1 MKIPFNQKAGILAF
15 LLSFVCLNN
24 GYGQYALNTHLNTP
38 DPAQTSFYSPDG
50 KTHDN
55 FTGMVTNFN
64 DVANMKGSSFFMAE
78 WLKGVVYFKNGKQY
92 NTGDLQFDWVKNE
105 LHFRYNG
112 KACIFVDSVDEFFL
126 FDTLANSQP
135 ADFRNGYPA
144 LGMQTNKS
152 FYQVV
157 ASGTRF
163 QLLKYWTKVEREIYN
178 YGDAYAKEYSKV
190 ADWYIYDV
198 KNNRLKYTTLKPG
211 SVKKALG
218 DVGNSINNLLGQNT
232 GRKINADSLIVLIN
246 NLNNL

>member
-24 GYGQYALNTHLNTP
+24 GYSQYALNTHLNTP
-38 DPAQTSFYSPDG
+38 DPAQSSFYSPDG
-50 KTHDN
+50 KPHDN

-64 DVANMKGSSFFMAE
+64 DVANMKGSPFFMAE

-105 LHFRYNG
+105 LHFRHNG
-112 KACIFVDSVDEFFL
+112 KTCIFVDSVDEFIL
-126 FDTLANSQP
+126 FDTGANRQA

-144 LGMQTNKS
+144 IGLQSKTS

-157 ASGTRF
+157 ASGSKF

-178 YGDAYAKEYSKV
+178 YGDAYAKEYSKA

-198 KNNRLKYTTLKPG
+198 KNNRLRYTTLKQA
-211 SVKKALG
+211 SVKKAIG
-218 DVGNSINNLLGQNT
+218 DFRGSINNPLGQNN
-232 GRKINADSLIVLIN
+232 GRRLSADSLILLIN
-246 NLNNL
+246 NLNRL